1 MAKLL
6 YQGHASLRLIAEG
19 NKVIYIDPYAGEGY
33 DLPAD
38 LVLITHEHYDHN
50 AIHLVPLTDRT
61 IVIRSKDA
69 YSGGVYHSFSYF
81 GVDIEPVPAYNKNH
95 DVSECVG
102 YVLSLEGKK
111 IYVAGDTDY
120 TPEME
125 RIGKLGITY
134 CFLPIDGVFN
144 MGPEEATRCAE
155 IIHPEHLIPYHMH
168 PGMLFDIKQD
178 MKVSYPKSMLVRAGE
193 EIAL

>member
-6 YQGHASLRLIAEG
+6 YQGHASLRIETREG
-19 NKVIYIDPYAGEGY
+19 KFIYIDPYAGEGY
-33 DLPAD
+33 DKPAS

-50 AIHLVPLTDRT
+50 GIHLVPLIPRT

-69 YSGGVYHSFSYF
+69 LDSLGYHTFNYF
-81 GVDIEPVPAYNKNH
+81 GVTIEAVPAFNKNH
-95 DVSECVG
+95 NVNECVG
-102 YVLSLEGKK
+102 FLLTIEGKK

-125 RIGKLGITY
+125 RLGKEGLAY
-134 CFLPIDGVFN
+134 AFLPIDGVYN
-144 MGPEEATRCAE
+144 MGPEEATRCAN
-155 IIHPEHLIPYHMH
+155 ILKPEHLIPYHMH

-178 MKVSYPKSMLVRAGE
+178 MKVTYSGAMLVRAGE
-193 EIAL
+193 TIEL